1 MKLKKPKFWYYSK
14 PNLIAYLLLPFSI
27 LLQILKSIQK
37 KGVKKFNIKTICVG
51 NIYIGGT
58 GKTSLCIKINE
69 FLSKKNI
76 KSCFIKKYYKDQFD
90 EQKLLRNR
98 GEVFITNNRIDGL
111 KEAEKK
117 GYEIAILDDG
127 LQDSSINCDLNFVCF
142 NNINWIGNG
151 LTIPSGPLRENIKNL
166 QNYDHVFLNGNSE
179 NLETITKKINSI
191 NPNLTVHI
199 AEYFPLN
206 IDEFNKQDRYIL
218 FSGIGNHQTFVSM
231 IKKHKLE
238 IVKEFEYPDHYNYSK
253 NEIYKICEE
262 AKNLKCKVITTEKDF
277 LRLDKN
283 IINLDQIKYIKAT
296 LNIMD
301 KEKLIN
307 TLGNI

>member
-117 GYEIAILDDG
+117 GYDIAILDDG

-206 IDEFNKQDRYIL
+206 IDEFNKQDRYIV

-253 NEIYKICEE
+253 NEIYKICKE

>member
-117 GYEIAILDDG
+117 GYDIAILDDG

-179 NLETITKKINSI
+179 NLETITKK
-191 NPNLTVHI
+191 L
-199 AEYFPLN
+199 
-206 IDEFNKQDRYIL
+206 
-218 FSGIGNHQTFVSM
+218 
-231 IKKHKLE
+231 
-238 IVKEFEYPDHYNYSK
+238 IV
-253 NEIYKICEE
+253 
-262 AKNLKCKVITTEKDF
+262 
-277 LRLDKN
+277 
-283 IINLDQIKYIKAT
+283 
-296 LNIMD
+296 
-301 KEKLIN
+301 
-307 TLGNI
+307 